1 MLVLTGTKVGT
12 LIENGFDVFVRFLL
26 QQQKMANMQ
35 TTLET
40 IFMEAAKVFGKT
52 EAEKL
57 LTKVFENEKP
67 TKEEKPKAEKPKTE
81 TTKRISRM
89 TPTLANQLKAELI
102 KVGLTISDDD
112 KKEFDKIKKEFVG
125 HVDGLTDD
133 DFTAKG
139 LADHMRDF
147 ANLKKPAPAE
157 KKEEDKPA
165 PAEKKEE
172 KAKPK
177 KGKAAAAEKK
187 EVNEVKSLSPPSNA
201 ANIHTLELEELQ
213 KIDMLAV
220 PEGGTVGVYWDAD
233 DGRWVRGPDQ
243 DDDEDLVE
251 KKFKGKT
258 YAIGE
263 TTGRIYETTDDR
275 DVFVGFA
282 GVGPFREFK

>member
-1 MLVLTGTKVGT
+1 
-12 LIENGFDVFVRFLL
+12 
-26 QQQKMANMQ
+26 MANYQ

-57 LTKVFENEKP
+57 LNKVFDNEKP
-67 TKEEKPKAEKPKTE
+67 AKEEKPKAE

-112 KKEFDKIKKEFVG
+112 KKEFDKIKKEFVA

-147 ANLKKPAPAE
+147 ANLKKPAPAPGSAAAGGGEEKPKKGKTKKEDPPAE
-157 KKEEDKPA
+157 KKEEPKKGKAKKEDAAPA
-165 PAEKKEE
+165 PAEKKKTMWEE
-172 KAKPK
+172 M
-177 KGKAAAAEKK
+177 
-187 EVNEVKSLSPPSNA
+187 NEVKAPPPPSNA
-201 ANIHTLELEELQ
+201 ANIHDLTLEKLRA
-213 KIDMLAV
+213 IDMLAT
-220 PEGGTVGVYWDAD
+220 PDGGPVGVYWDAD
-233 DGRWVRGPDQ
+233 DGRWVRGPEQ
-243 DDDEDLVE
+243 DDDEDLIE

-263 TTGRIYETTDDR
+263 TTGRVYETTDDR

-282 GVGPFREFK
+282 GVGAFRDLK

>member
-1 MLVLTGTKVGT
+1 
-12 LIENGFDVFVRFLL
+12 
-26 QQQKMANMQ
+26 MATMQ

-40 IFMEAAKVFGKT
+40 IFAEAAKAFGKT

-57 LTKVFENEKP
+57 LNKVFENEKP
-67 TKEEKPKAEKPKTE
+67 VKEEKPKAEKPKAE

-102 KVGLTISDDD
+102 KVGLTFPDDD
-112 KKEFDKIKKEFVG
+112 KKEFDKMKKEFVA

-147 ANLKKPAPAE
+147 ANLKKPAGAV
-157 KKEEDKPA
+157 EE
-165 PAEKKEE
+165 
-172 KAKPK
+172 KPK
-177 KGKAAAAEKK
+177 KGKAKKEDPPPEKK
-187 EVNEVKSLSPPSNA
+187 EEEAKAEKPKKGKTKKEDAAPAPVEKKKTMWEEMNEVKAPSPPSNA
-201 ANIHTLELEELQ
+201 ANINTLSLEELQ
-213 KIDMLAV
+213 GIDMLAT
-220 PEGGTVGVYWDAD
+220 PEGGPVGVYWDAD
-233 DGRWVRGPDQ
+233 DGRWVRGPSQ

-251 KKFKGKT
+251 KTFKGKT

-263 TTGRIYETTDDR
+263 ITGRVYETTDDR

-282 GVGPFREFK
+282 GVGAFREFK

>member
-1 MLVLTGTKVGT
+1 
-12 LIENGFDVFVRFLL
+12 
-26 QQQKMANMQ
+26 MQ

-40 IFMEAAKVFGKT
+40 IFMEAAKVFSKAD
-52 EAEKL
+52 AEKL
-57 LTKVFENEKP
+57 LNKVFETEKP
-67 TKEEKPKAEKPKTE
+67 VKEEKKPKKADAPKTE

-102 KVGLTISDDD
+102 KVGMTISDDD
-112 KKEFDKIKKEFVG
+112 KKEFDKMKKEFVA

-147 ANLKKPAPAE
+147 ANLKKPAPVE
-157 KKEEDKPA
+157 KKEEAPAEKPKKGKA
-165 PAEKKEE
+165 KKEDPPAEKKEE
-172 KAKPK
+172 PK
-177 KGKAAAAEKK
+177 KGKAAAADKK
-187 EVNEVKSLSPPSNA
+187 KKTMWEEMNEVKAPPPPSNA
-201 ANIHTLELEELQ
+201 ATIDDLTLEELQ
-213 KIDMLAV
+213 GIEMLAT
-220 PEGGTVGVYWDAD
+220 PEGGPMGVYWDAD
-233 DGRWVRGPDQ
+233 DGRWVRGPIQ

-251 KKFKGKT
+251 KKFKGKA

-282 GVGPFREFK
+282 GVGAFRDLK

>member
-1 MLVLTGTKVGT
+1 M
-12 LIENGFDVFVRFLL
+12 
-26 QQQKMANMQ
+26 
-35 TTLET
+35 
-40 IFMEAAKVFGKT
+40 FGKT

-57 LTKVFENEKP
+57 LNKVFDNEKP
-67 TKEEKPKAEKPKTE
+67 AKEEKPKAE

-112 KKEFDKIKKEFVG
+112 KKEFDKIKKEFVA

-147 ANLKKPAPAE
+147 ANLKKPAPAPGSAAAGGGEEKPKKGKTKKEDPPAE
-157 KKEEDKPA
+157 KKEEPKKGKAKKEDAAPA
-165 PAEKKEE
+165 PAEKKKTMWEE
-172 KAKPK
+172 M
-177 KGKAAAAEKK
+177 
-187 EVNEVKSLSPPSNA
+187 NEVKAPPPPSNA
-201 ANIHTLELEELQ
+201 ANIHDLTLEKLRA
-213 KIDMLAV
+213 IDMLAT
-220 PEGGTVGVYWDAD
+220 PDGGPVGVYWDAD
-233 DGRWVRGPDQ
+233 DGRWVRGPEQ
-243 DDDEDLVE
+243 DDDEDLIE

-263 TTGRIYETTDDR
+263 TTGRVYETTDDR

-282 GVGPFREFK
+282 GVGAFRDLK

>member
-1 MLVLTGTKVGT
+1 
-12 LIENGFDVFVRFLL
+12 
-26 QQQKMANMQ
+26 MANMQ

-40 IFMEAAKVFGKT
+40 IFMEAAKVFSKAD
-52 EAEKL
+52 AEKL
-57 LTKVFENEKP
+57 LNKVFETEKP
-67 TKEEKPKAEKPKTE
+67 VKEEKKKEEKPKKADAPKTE

-89 TPTLANQLKAELI
+89 TPTLATQLKAELI

-112 KKEFDKIKKEFVG
+112 KKEFDKMKKEFVA

-147 ANLKKPAPAE
+147 ANLKKPAPVD
-157 KKEEDKPA
+157 KKEEAAAEKPKKGKA
-165 PAEKKEE
+165 KKEDPPAEKKEDE
-172 KAKPK
+172 KPK

-187 EVNEVKSLSPPSNA
+187 TLWEEMNEVKAPAPPSNA
-201 ANIHTLELEELQ
+201 ATIQNLTLDELRGIE
-213 KIDMLAV
+213 MLAT
-220 PEGGTVGVYWDAD
+220 PEGGPMGVYWDAD
-233 DGRWVRGPDQ
+233 DGRWVRGPEQ

-251 KKFKGKT
+251 KKFKGKA

-282 GVGPFREFK
+282 GVGAFRDLK

>member
-1 MLVLTGTKVGT
+1 
-12 LIENGFDVFVRFLL
+12 
-26 QQQKMANMQ
+26 MANMQ

-52 EAEKL
+52 DSEKL
-57 LTKVFENEKP
+57 LKKVFDNEKP
-67 TKEEKPKAEKPKTE
+67 AKEEKPKKADPPKTE

-102 KVGLTISDDD
+102 KVGLTFPDDD
-112 KKEFDKIKKEFVG
+112 KKEFDKMKKEFVA

-147 ANLKKPAPAE
+147 ANLKKPAPAPGSAAAGAGDDE
-157 KKEEDKPA
+157 AKAEKPKKGKAKKEDP

-172 KAKPK
+172 DKPK
-177 KGKAAAAEKK
+177 KGKAAAPEKK
-187 EVNEVKSLSPPSNA
+187 KTMWEEMNEVNAPPPPSNA
-201 ANIHTLELEELQ
+201 ANIHTLTLEKLQ
-213 KIDMLAV
+213 AIDMIAT
-220 PEGGTVGVYWDAD
+220 PEGGEIGVYWDAD
-233 DGRWVRGPDQ
+233 DGRWVRGPSQ
-243 DDDEDLVE
+243 DDDEDLIE

-263 TTGRIYETTDDR
+263 TTGRVYETTDDR

-282 GVGPFREFK
+282 GVGAFRELK

>member
-1 MLVLTGTKVGT
+1 
-12 LIENGFDVFVRFLL
+12 
-26 QQQKMANMQ
+26 MANMQ

-52 EAEKL
+52 DAEKL

-67 TKEEKPKAEKPKTE
+67 VKEEKKKEEKPKTE

-102 KVGLTISDDD
+102 KVGMTISDDD
-112 KKEFDKIKKEFVG
+112 KKEFDKLKKEFVA

-147 ANLKKPAPAE
+147 ANLKKPAPVE
-157 KKEEDKPA
+157 KKEEAAAEKPKKGKA
-165 PAEKKEE
+165 KKEDPPPEKKEE
-172 KAKPK
+172 VEKAPAEKPK

-187 EVNEVKSLSPPSNA
+187 TLWEEMNEVKAPAPPSNA
-201 ANIHTLELEELQ
+201 ATIQDLTLEELQ
-213 KIDMLAV
+213 GIEMIAT
-220 PEGGTVGVYWDAD
+220 PEGGPIGVYWDAD
-233 DGRWVRGPDQ
+233 DGRWVRGPNQ

-251 KKFKGKT
+251 KKFKGKS

-282 GVGPFREFK
+282 GVGAFREFK

>member
-1 MLVLTGTKVGT
+1 
-12 LIENGFDVFVRFLL
+12 
-26 QQQKMANMQ
+26 MANMQ

-40 IFMEAAKVFGKT
+40 IFAEAAKVFGKT

-57 LTKVFENEKP
+57 LNKVFENEKP
-67 TKEEKPKAEKPKTE
+67 AKEEKPKAE

-102 KVGLTISDDD
+102 KVGLTFSDDD
-112 KKEFDKIKKEFVG
+112 KKEFDKIKKEFVA

-147 ANLKKPAPAE
+147 ANLKKPAAAPGSAAAGAG
-157 KKEEDKPA
+157 EE
-165 PAEKKEE
+165 
-172 KAKPK
+172 KPK
-177 KGKAAAAEKK
+177 KGKAKKEDPPPEKKEEEKPKKGKAKKEDAAPAAEKK
-187 EVNEVKSLSPPSNA
+187 KTMWEEMNEVKAPPPPSNA
-201 ANIHTLELEELQ
+201 ANIHDLTLEELRAV
-213 KIDMLAV
+213 KMLAT
-220 PEGGTVGVYWDAD
+220 PEGGPIGVYWDAD
-233 DGRWVRGPDQ
+233 DGRWVRGPEQ

-263 TTGRIYETTDDR
+263 TTGRLYETTDDR
-275 DVFVGFA
+275 DIFVGFA
-282 GVGPFREFK
+282 GVGAFRELK

>member
-1 MLVLTGTKVGT
+1 
-12 LIENGFDVFVRFLL
+12 
-26 QQQKMANMQ
+26 MANMQ
-35 TTLET
+35 TTLEM
-40 IFMEAAKVFGKT
+40 IFTEAAKVFGKT

-57 LTKVFENEKP
+57 LNKVFENEKP
-67 TKEEKPKAEKPKTE
+67 AKEEKPKAEKPKAE

-89 TPTLANQLKAELI
+89 TPTLANQLKSELI
-102 KVGLTISDDD
+102 KVGLTFPDDD
-112 KKEFDKIKKEFVG
+112 KKEFDKMKKEFVA

-147 ANLKKPAPAE
+147 ADLKKPAAAPGSAAAGAAEEKPKKGKAKKEDPPPE
-157 KKEEDKPA
+157 KKEE
-165 PAEKKEE
+165 AE
-172 KAKPK
+172 KPK

-187 EVNEVKSLSPPSNA
+187 KTLFEEMNEVKAPAPPSNA
-201 ANIHTLELEELQ
+201 ANIHTLELDELQ
-213 KIDMLAV
+213 KIDMLAT
-220 PEGGTVGVYWDAD
+220 PEGGPVGVFWDAD

-263 TTGRIYETTDDR
+263 TTGRVYETTDDR

-282 GVGPFREFK
+282 GVGAFRELK

>member
-1 MLVLTGTKVGT
+1 
-12 LIENGFDVFVRFLL
+12 
-26 QQQKMANMQ
+26 MANIQ

-52 EAEKL
+52 DAEKL
-57 LTKVFENEKP
+57 LNKVFDSEKEKP
-67 TKEEKPKAEKPKTE
+67 KKEEKPKTE
-81 TTKRISRM
+81 NTKRISRM

-102 KVGLTISDDD
+102 KVGLTFADDD
-112 KKEFDKIKKEFVG
+112 KKEFDKIKKEFVA

-147 ANLKKPAPAE
+147 ANLKNPAPEEEKPAPVEEKPKKGKAKPPAE
-157 KKEEDKPA
+157 KKEE
-165 PAEKKEE
+165 E
-172 KAKPK
+172 KPK
-177 KGKAAAAEKK
+177 KGKAAKKEDPPPAAAEKK
-187 EVNEVKSLSPPSNA
+187 KLWDEMNEVKAPAPPSNA
-201 ANIHTLELEELQ
+201 ANIHNLTLKELQ
-213 KIDMLAV
+213 GIEMLAV
-220 PEGGTVGVYWDAD
+220 PEGGPMGVYWDAD
-233 DGRWVRGPDQ
+233 DGRWVRGPEQ

-282 GVGPFREFK
+282 GVGAFHELK